1 MKKTIRWGILGTGY
15 IARKFAEGL
24 INVENAELYAVA
36 SRNMSTAKAFASDFN
51 DIKYFCSYEE
61 LVSCPEIDV
70 VYIATPHNSHCDNTI
85 MSLENGKNVLCEK
98 PFAVNKQEVQKMIDT
113 AKRNNLFLME
123 AFWTRFLPHML
134 KIKELIDNDIIGN
147 ITLLKSDIG
156 FYREY
161 DNSSRLF
168 NKELIG
174 GSLLDIGIYP
184 LFLSQ
189 FILGKPLSIQAT
201 AAFGPTGVD
210 HSCAF
215 NLNYPNTTLAILYSS
230 LVANTETIAEI
241 HGSKG
246 CIKIDSLWF
255 CPNNFTLYLHN
266 GKQQRFEIEHVGNGY
281 NYEAQEVTNCLLQ
294 NKKESN
300 IFSHAD
306 SLQLID
312 TLDSIRKI
320 INLNYPMHDKIR

>member
-1 MKKTIRWGILGTGY
+1 MKKMIRWGILGTGY

-24 INVENAELYAVA
+24 IHVENAELYAVA
-36 SRNMSTAKAFASDFN
+36 SRNLSTAKAFAKDFQ
-51 DIKYFCSYEE
+51 DIKYFSSYEE
-61 LVSCPEIDV
+61 LAACPEIDV
-70 VYIATPHNSHCDNTI
+70 VYIATPHNSHCSNTI
-85 MSLENGKNVLCEK
+85 MCLENGKNVLCEK
-98 PFAVNKQEVQKMIDT
+98 PFAVNKHEVEKMIDV

-134 KIKELIDNDIIGN
+134 KIKELIDNDTIGS

-156 FYREY
+156 FYREF

-184 LFLSQ
+184 LFLSL
-189 FILGKPLSIQAT
+189 FLLGKPLTIQAT
-201 AAFGPTGVD
+201 AALGPTGVD

-215 NLNYPNTTLAILYSS
+215 NLNYPDTTLAILCSS
-230 LVANTETIAEI
+230 LVANTETITEI

-246 CIKIDSLWF
+246 MIKIDSLWF
-255 CPNNFTLYLHN
+255 CPNNFTLNLHN
-266 GKQQRFEIEHVGNGY
+266 GTQQRFEIEHKGNGY
-281 NYEAQEVTNCLLQ
+281 NYEAQEVTNCLLA

-300 IFSHAD
+300 IFSLND
-306 SLQLID
+306 SLLLIE
-312 TLDSIRKI
+312 TLDSIRKN
-320 INLNYPMHDKIR
+320 INLSYPMHDK